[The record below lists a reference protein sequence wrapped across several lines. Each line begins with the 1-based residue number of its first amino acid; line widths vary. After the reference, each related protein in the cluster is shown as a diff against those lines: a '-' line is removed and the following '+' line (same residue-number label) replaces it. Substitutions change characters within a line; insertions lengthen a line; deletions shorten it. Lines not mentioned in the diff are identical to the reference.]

1 MSDQNN
7 EQTERFHEGKEHSH
21 QANDSK
27 DSRTIANKL
36 AREEQVHF
44 PLLPQLINASNCI
57 LESIFGAKN

>member
-7 EQTERFHEGKEHSH
+7 EQTDRFHEGKEHSH

-36 AREEQVHF
+36 AREEQVRSHN
-44 PLLPQLINASNCI
+44 LSLVAWHC
-57 LESIFGAKN
+57 